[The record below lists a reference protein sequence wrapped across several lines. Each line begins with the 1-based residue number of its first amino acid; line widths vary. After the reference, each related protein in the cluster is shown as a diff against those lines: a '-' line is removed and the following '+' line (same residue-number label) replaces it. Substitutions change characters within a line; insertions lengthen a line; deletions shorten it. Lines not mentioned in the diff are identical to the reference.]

1 MLAVVSFFAED
12 VMQVI
17 RHTMT
22 ATRAAPVGIECSS
35 SEVSPGIWLVFDPV
49 GDQCNLLSTPV
60 DSAFYLAS
68 NGRDTKSTSDG
79 KLYAIPVQD
88 KTSGWKGVV
97 EKVAIA
103 YRGEACLYELSVED
117 LQSTLSN
124 GMRFLMI
131 DIHPDRIEF
140 TGVGPYECKPPTK
153 HPREP

>member
-35 SEVSPGIWLVFDPV
+35 SEVSPSIWLVFDPV
-49 GDQCNLLSTPV
+49 GDQCNMLSTPV
-60 DSAFYLAS
+60 ESGFYLAS
-68 NGRDTKSTSDG
+68 NGRDSKVLEG
-79 KLYAIPVQD
+79 KAYAVPVQS
-88 KTSGWKGVV
+88 KTPGWKEVV
-97 EKVAIA
+97 DKVAIA
-103 YRGEACLYELSVED
+103 YLGEACLYELSIED
-117 LQSTLSN
+117 LKNSLSN

-131 DIHPDRIEF
+131 DIYPDRVEF
-140 TGVGPYECKPPTK
+140 TGVSPYECKPPTK